1 MSSRLVARSR
11 EMIRMSTTETK
22 LPKVRT
28 PIWRRL
34 TALMSLGSIVIILGF
49 ALAAILGASALFALF
64 ILERA
69 AG

>member
-1 MSSRLVARSR
+1 
-11 EMIRMSTTETK
+11 MSTTKTK
-22 LPKVRT
+22 LPRVRT

-34 TALMSLGSIVIILGF
+34 TALLSLGSIVIIMGF
-49 ALAAILGASALFALF
+49 ALAAILGAGALLALF

>member
-1 MSSRLVARSR
+1 MARSR
-11 EMIRMSTTETK
+11 EIHPMSTTKTK
-22 LPKVRT
+22 LPRVRT

-34 TALMSLGSIVIILGF
+34 TALLSLGSIVIIMGF
-49 ALAAILGASALFALF
+49 ALAAILGAGALFALF